1 MNRALRRQQNKKGRK
16 GGKGARAGA
25 AGPLTDALRAL
36 QAGDPAGAFERALA
50 IYGKRPDRQAAELA
64 MHAAINM
71 AEIADGVAAAARLAE
86 AAADDAGIQNDYGAL
101 LCRANRFADA
111 ERVFLA
117 ALGLLPDDGMTLFN
131 LGQALAGQDR
141 FQDAEVAFRKAISAM
156 PDNPQAH
163 ATLGAALDSQD
174 RWLDALACYRKAHDL
189 EPAQRR
195 FRDQL
200 EASLKTCGIGYDE
213 RERMYLADLVNDP
226 GDFAAAMQL
235 ACVYRDTERLGQG
248 VAVIEKWL
256 PKEMNLAQEDRAQ
269 LREILSELQFLG
281 GDFKSA
287 WPNYHWRLRRRRR
300 WGGEPVQPEWRGEN
314 LQGKSILVYA
324 EQGIGDQ
331 VMFMAM
337 LRDLCATGARVLLEC
352 DPRLVPLFRRSF
364 PGVESVPVENPP
376 VPETL
381 DPGID
386 YHVAMGSLGCW
397 LWDDFT
403 GRSRGPYLTPDP
415 VQVAALRRRYKE
427 ESDDRLLGL
436 VWKSPRGVD
445 AGIKSFALDE
455 LDPVLTMGETRIVD
469 LQYGETA
476 AERADMEARLGFGM
490 VHDPS
495 IDQMTDLDAFAAQI
509 AAMDVV
515 LAVSGSAAHMAG
527 ALGVPT
533 VVLLS
538 PAPQWKWGG
547 EGERTDWYPS
557 VTLLRRSVGKSREDQ
572 ARQARNLIAQ
582 L

>member
-1 MNRALRRQQNKKGRK
+1 MSGPRRHRKSKHAKKKAATRGGGAQPLLPALK
-16 GGKGARAGA
+16 
-25 AGPLTDALRAL
+25 ALRA
-36 QAGDPAGAFERALA
+36 GDSVGAFEQAFKVFAKSRN
-50 IYGKRPDRQAAELA
+50 PQAAQLA
-64 MHAAINM
+64 MHAAVNM
-71 AEIADGVAAAARLAE
+71 VDIDASIEASRSLAEIAT
-86 AAADDAGIQNDYGAL
+86 DDAYIQNDHGAL

-111 ERVFLA
+111 EPVFRR
-117 ALGLLPDDGMTLFN
+117 ALELLPGDGMTWFN
-131 LGQALAGQDR
+131 LGQSLAGQDR
-141 FQDAEVAFRKAISAM
+141 FADAEAAFREAVAAM

-163 ATLGAALDSQD
+163 AALGTALDAQE
-174 RWLDALACYRKAHDL
+174 RWLDALACYRRARDL
-189 EPAQRR
+189 EPGVRR

-200 EASLKTCGIGYDE
+200 EASLKTCGIGYGE

-235 ACVYRDTERLGQG
+235 ACVYRDTERLDQG
-248 VAVIEKWL
+248 LAVIAKWL
-256 PKEMNLAQEDRAQ
+256 PKETELAQADRAQ
-269 LREILSELQFLG
+269 LREVLSELQFLG

-287 WPNYHWRLRRRRR
+287 WPNYHWRLSRRRR
-300 WGGEPVQPEWRGEN
+300 WGGEPVQPEWQGEG
-314 LQGKSILVYA
+314 LRGKSILAYA

-337 LRDLCATGARVLLEC
+337 LRDLCATGAHIVLEC

-364 PGVESVPVENPP
+364 PDVGCVPVENPP

-381 DPGID
+381 DPAID

-403 GRSRGPYLTPDP
+403 GRKRGPYLTADAEMT
-415 VQVAALRRRYKE
+415 AALRQRYRQGG
-427 ESDDRLLGL
+427 DDRLIGI

-455 LDPVLTMGETRIVD
+455 LDPVLTLAGTRFVD

-476 AERADMEARLGFGM
+476 AERAAMEERLGSSMF
-490 VHDPS
+490 HDPG
-495 IDQMTDLDAFAAQI
+495 IDQMADLDGFAAQI
-509 AAMDVV
+509 AAMDAV

-533 VVLLS
+533 IVLLS

-557 VTLLRRSVGKSREDQ
+557 VTLLRRGIDASRADQ
-572 ARQARNLIAQ
+572 AQRARDLIEH